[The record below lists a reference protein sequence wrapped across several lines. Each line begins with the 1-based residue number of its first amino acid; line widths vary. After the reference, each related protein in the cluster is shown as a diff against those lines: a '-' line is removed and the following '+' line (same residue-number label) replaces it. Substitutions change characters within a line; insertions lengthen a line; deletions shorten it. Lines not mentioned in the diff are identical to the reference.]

1 MFNEAIYS
9 FGGYKLSKKNGYSEY
24 KKIDISTAPQ
34 GKLVIAMY
42 EGAIKFLDKAVNF
55 LSKKYGIEDAHTN
68 ILKAQ
73 DIIYELL
80 ASLNY
85 DAGDISDRLSAIYT
99 YMNQKLT
106 EANIAK
112 EKEPILEV
120 IVYLK
125 ELKGAWQE
133 AELNVSKVKKT
144 DLGIKK
150 DDSAGNGSKINI
162 SG

>member
-1 MFNEAIYS
+1 
-9 FGGYKLSKKNGYSEY
+9 LSKKNGYSEY

-34 GKLVIAMY
+34 GKLVVAMY
-42 EGAIKFLDKAVNF
+42 EGAIRFLDKAVNS
-55 LSKKYGIEDAHTN
+55 LPKKYGIEDAHTN

-80 ASLNY
+80 ASLNF

-112 EKEPILEV
+112 KKEPIIEV
-120 IVYLK
+120 IAYLK
-125 ELKGAWQE
+125 ELKLAWQE
-133 AELNVSKVKKT
+133 AELNVSRAGKA

-150 DDSAGNGSKINI
+150 DDSSGGGSKVNI

>member
-1 MFNEAIYS
+1 M
-9 FGGYKLSKKNGYSEY
+9 SKKHGYSEY

-42 EGAIKFLDKAVNF
+42 EGAIKFLNVAVDA
-55 LSKKYGIEDAHTN
+55 LSKKYGTEDAHTN

-80 ASLNY
+80 ASLNF

-112 EKEPILEV
+112 SKEPLIEV
-120 IVYLK
+120 IEYLK
-125 ELKGAWQE
+125 ELKTAWQE
-133 AELNVSKVKKT
+133 AEVNIAKVGKPNV
-144 DLGIKK
+144 GIKK
-150 DDSAGNGSKINI
+150 DDSTDGTSKLNI